1 VYPVLALMLLA
12 VAGFTVLVIRRSS
25 RVSEAGGLHLE
36 SFGYVGAA
44 VMLIMAG
51 VVVVVGVLA
60 DQAASAE
67 ALAMVA
73 LFAFVLYML
82 VAYAITG
89 YLSRRG

>member
-1 VYPVLALMLLA
+1 MYPVLALMVLA
-12 VAGFTVLVIRRSS
+12 VAGFTVVVIRRSGGGP
-25 RVSEAGGLHLE
+25 EARGLHLE

-44 VMLIMAG
+44 VMVIMAG
-51 VVVVVGVLA
+51 VVVVVGALA
-60 DQAASAE
+60 DRAAVAE

-82 VAYAITG
+82 VAYVITG